1 MLISTTNLNL
11 NLTCKICGISKK
23 QQNAVVLTDK
33 FDNNM
38 SNTNFCNFFDNV
50 PQILRV
56 KASLYYNSE
65 VCVCVCVCLSV
76 YARFIW
82 KRLMVMT

>member
-1 MLISTTNLNL
+1 MQKLNVLDNHVIMLISTTNL

-38 SNTNFCNFFDNV
+38 SNANFCNFFDNI

-56 KASLYYNSE
+56 KASIYIILVS
-65 VCVCVCVCLSV
+65 
-76 YARFIW
+76 
-82 KRLMVMT
+82 

>member
-1 MLISTTNLNL
+1 MQKLNVLDNYVIMLISTTNLNL

-38 SNTNFCNFFDNV
+38 SNANFATF
-50 PQILRV
+50 
-56 KASLYYNSE
+56 
-65 VCVCVCVCLSV
+65 
-76 YARFIW
+76 
-82 KRLMVMT
+82 